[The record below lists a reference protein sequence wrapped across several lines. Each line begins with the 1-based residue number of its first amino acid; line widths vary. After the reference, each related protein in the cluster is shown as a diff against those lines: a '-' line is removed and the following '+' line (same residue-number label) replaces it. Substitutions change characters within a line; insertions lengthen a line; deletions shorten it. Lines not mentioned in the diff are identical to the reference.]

1 LSLNIFRRHLALGLT
16 AMLVLAGCSG
26 GSHVTRT
33 QPLSKSADA
42 PYENVL
48 VIALLSK
55 FDSRK
60 RLEKAVVQQLA
71 DLGTTAVAATSMME
85 STTPVTRKNFIAM
98 VDKFGSD
105 GVLVSHLED
114 LKQQAGKKDASPQA
128 TYNVRPTYYFNVWNV
143 ELTEYVEPPFFG
155 VESSFIL
162 ATEMYSVRDEEAVW
176 AIESKSQIVQEVS
189 QPRPYGVF
197 IDEAKTITRYLARDK
212 LIAK

>member
-1 LSLNIFRRHLALGLT
+1 
-16 AMLVLAGCSG
+16 
-26 GSHVTRT
+26 
-33 QPLSKSADA
+33 
-42 PYENVL
+42 
-48 VIALLSK
+48 
-55 FDSRK
+55 
-60 RLEKAVVQQLA
+60 
-71 DLGTTAVAATSMME
+71 MME

-98 VDKFGSD
+98 VDKLGSD

-114 LKQQAGKKDASPQA
+114 LKQQAGKKDANPQA